1 MSNDQHTPHAASAT
15 GAGLSADELA
25 AEQGQ
30 DLPNREAMSVMHP
43 LPIVDF
49 GNIAMP
55 INQSVAENV
64 NSNESIA
71 DASATQFVIADQS
84 AGISQPSA

>member
-1 MSNDQHTPHAASAT
+1 MPDPHDPRTPA
-15 GAGLSADELA
+15 AGLSADELA

-43 LPIVDF
+43 LPVVDF

-55 INQSVAENV
+55 INQSVADNV
-64 NSNESIA
+64 NSNQSIA

-84 AGISQPSA
+84 ADTAPSA